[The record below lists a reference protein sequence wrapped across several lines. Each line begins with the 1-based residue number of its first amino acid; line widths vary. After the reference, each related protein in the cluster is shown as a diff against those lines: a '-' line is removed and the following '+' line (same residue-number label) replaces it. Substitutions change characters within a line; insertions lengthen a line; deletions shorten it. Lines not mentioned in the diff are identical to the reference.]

1 VIKTPLGRLTPPGR
15 AGDEIIGCRT
25 DPLVVRLSGRVITRP
40 VPSERGLELI
50 DGLKVPGVRVEVP
63 GVRVEDEIVG
73 DWLIRSDVDTLD
85 RGTLL

>member
-1 VIKTPLGRLTPPGR
+1 M
-15 AGDEIIGCRT
+15 
-25 DPLVVRLSGRVITRP
+25 ITRP